1 MLDTVFKKLS
11 RGLVMTACFWLP
23 EERKR
28 ALERWLRGRDETRKL
43 RRADIVVASFGKSGR
58 TWLRVMLSHVYAL
71 THDASESELL
81 SLRGISRRRAGL
93 PRIFFTHDNYIKDY
107 TGNTD
112 SKVDFYDHRV
122 ILLVRDP
129 RDVTVSQYF
138 QWKHRMKSRKTRV
151 NDYPP
156 KGTEISLYDFLMSPA
171 FGLVRGVDFLNVWAG
186 EIHRMPHLL
195 VVRYED
201 LRREP
206 AKILAEIVE
215 FIGTPVSQE
224 VIEEAVDYASVDR
237 MREREA
243 ANSSWLSGGR
253 LKPADPGNA
262 DSYKVRR
269 AKVGGYRDYFSDEEV
284 ARLDA
289 WIDAHL
295 RPGFGYT
302 SSERSGI
309 DSGADARTRAP
320 V

>member
-1 MLDTVFKKLS
+1 MLDTIFKKLS
-11 RGLVMTACFWLP
+11 RGLVMGVCFWLP

-43 RRADIVVASFGKSGR
+43 RRADVVVASFGKSGR
-58 TWLRVMLSHVYAL
+58 TWLRVMLSRVYAL
-71 THDASESELL
+71 THGASESELL
-81 SLRGISRRRAGL
+81 SLRGTSGRRPGL

-107 TGNTD
+107 TDHTD

-156 KGTEISLYDFLMSPA
+156 KGTEISLFDFLMSPT

-186 EIHRMPHLL
+186 EIDRMPHLL

-206 AKILAEIVE
+206 AKILTRIVE
-215 FIGTPVSQE
+215 FIETPVSQA

-243 ANSSWLSGGR
+243 ANTSWLSGGR
-253 LKPADPGNA
+253 LKPSDPGNA

-284 ARLDA
+284 GRIDA

-302 SSERSGI
+302 SSESSRI
-309 DSGADARTRAP
+309 DPGAEARTGP